1 MRKTALM
8 FAGVV
13 IVCLGGL
20 PLSWNLGPREARADQ
35 VKCDMPKEMTG
46 FRGTL
51 AGKVA
56 QVKPPD
62 MWSTS
67 GWIAIGEIKVLG
79 FSQKMPISAEALTA
93 ALKDKYENIGAK
105 DKTVKAPDGVK
116 VGDWM
121 IVDCYQ
127 LEGHLRATRMAL
139 YHPGEEE
146 ANCYLFVKKVEND
159 GKVSMVLKK
168 MFDDRTVVLPM
179 EKGSDGKMAP
189 KADLLSAVNA
199 LAENSLIVINYDNG
213 LLKSIK
219 AYEAPKRVEFVQKV
233 TQKVDADTTTK
244 PAVPEHTLLGMEV
257 KDGGASVT
265 LLIDSKDK
273 SASVMTGQI
282 NMFKAGQFLLI
293 HSTTDGKGTWL
304 TDVKVDPDQG
314 KPKDM
319 PAKP

>member
-1 MRKTALM
+1 MRKTAIM

-20 PLSWNLGPREARADQ
+20 PLSWHVGPREARADQ
-35 VKCDMPKEMTG
+35 IKCEMPKEMTG

-51 AGKVA
+51 VGKVA

-79 FSQKMPISAEALTA
+79 FSQKMPISAEALTV

-121 IVDCYQ
+121 IADCYQ

-179 EKGSDGKMAP
+179 QKGADGKMVP
-189 KADLLSAVNA
+189 KADLLIAVNA
-199 LAENSLIVINYDNG
+199 LAQNSLIVVNYDNG

-219 AYEAPKRVEFVQKV
+219 VYEAPKRVEFVQKV
-233 TQKVDADTTTK
+233 TQKIEADTTTQ
-244 PAVPEHTLLGMEV
+244 PAVLEHTLVGMEV
-257 KDGGASVT
+257 KDNGTSVT
-265 LLIDSKDK
+265 ILIDPKDK
-273 SASVMTGQI
+273 SASAIVTKIGSFKTGQY
-282 NMFKAGQFLLI
+282 LLI
-293 HSTTDGKGTWL
+293 HSTTDGKVTWL
-304 TDVKVDPDQG
+304 EDVKVDSSQN
-314 KPKDM
+314 KSKDAT
-319 PAKP
+319 AKP